1 MDCAGSYGCW
11 FVGLVFTGVSRMKG
25 LVLKV
30 VALTGVVLLTACGH
44 TPAPVEDRSGARAPE
59 RNVKDL
65 ENGIYRVRRD
75 ETLYSIAFSHGLDW
89 KDVAGWNN
97 IRSPYTIYV
106 GQELRLKPPA
116 VQRTTGTRGIAPR
129 TTARTTPRSTTRTA
143 NIPEPSSSSP
153 QPAQRPVQPPKPATT
168 PTQTTPEPVTQST
181 PASTTPPPAERSAP
195 AADPNSWLWPT
206 NGRVISRYSA
216 NDPARKGINIAGNE
230 GQDIVA
236 SAAGDVVY
244 SGNGLI
250 GFGELIIIKH
260 SDRMLTAYAHNRTRL
275 VNEGDRVAAGSKIA
289 EMGRNDQEQVMLH
302 FELRVVGKPV
312 DPLQYLPRR

>member
-1 MDCAGSYGCW
+1 MIRRQ
-11 FVGLVFTGVSRMKG
+11 FILVV
-25 LVLKV
+25 LVL
-30 VALTGVVLLTACGH
+30 AFMSACSH
-44 TPAPVEDRSGARAPE
+44 TPAPVEDRSSRGAPARD
-59 RNVKDL
+59 VGQL

-89 KDVAGWNN
+89 KDVARWND

-106 GQELRLKPPA
+106 GQELKLTEPPR
-116 VQRTTGTRGIAPR
+116 QHRTASPRIATRPAG
-129 TTARTTPRSTTRTA
+129 TTPRATTRQA
-143 NIPEPSSSSP
+143 EVPELKKSVPEPQTTTPAPAAQKPAEQKPTVAPP
-153 QPAQRPVQPPKPATT
+153 QPAPT
-168 PTQTTPEPVTQST
+168 PSA
-181 PASTTPPPAERSAP
+181 AS
-195 AADPNSWLWPT
+195 AADPTGWLWPT
-206 NGRVISRYSA
+206 RGRVISTYSA
-216 NDPARKGINIAGNE
+216 GDPARKGINISGTE

-275 VNEGDRVAAGSKIA
+275 VKEGDRVAAGAKIA

-312 DPLQYLPRR
+312 DPMQYLPSR